1 MASKTKVMVLTLLTV
16 LPVGAVDKPG
26 TGGQLRQ
33 LRFSS
38 EGKYVVA
45 QDDLEITIL
54 AADPLSVLFRIPAEN
69 ATLAEFTPDSQEDIV
84 FVSSITR
91 VSLTQFTI
99 VHGTPRVER
108 WSVHDRTSVA
118 SLPLPGLLCGTVS
131 LSPDGRT
138 IACDDFEGTLRVID
152 AASNESV
159 LEQWKFV
166 RYFKSSRWDPSKPLQ
181 QPLPGYALLGD
192 LGSARLEFSPD
203 GRFLLA
209 VPGAEGTA
217 LIWDIH
223 SKCLVRLGGGLRV
236 VNRPGR
242 DSLDFLDFV
251 GSDRVLISSG
261 ALGNKNYTVPA
272 TVVSFPDG
280 NKLSTA
286 KIPWAPSMRRAAD
299 PAFAVVVQPYYS
311 EFVEVYGRSHRFKEP
326 SGGAAAVELATGQMI
341 TSDTPALDVFGSH
354 YVAEV
359 RPGEVGLYERGKGL
373 QATVVLHKK

>member
-118 SLPLPGLLCGTVS
+118 SLPLPGL
-131 LSPDGRT
+131 
-138 IACDDFEGTLRVID
+138 LRVID